1 MKHKFFWGLAFVLLA
16 VLIFLNSIFLDFDIP
31 VLRLFLGVACFVW
44 LIKIISRCHF
54 PFVFFPIAFI
64 FMLFEKY
71 IAGWL
76 GNSENI
82 ISNWIVLLCALLLC
96 IGTGF
101 MFSGFDFH
109 NVNVVSFNGRNRLT
123 SIVKYIDCTDFVND
137 SVEVNMGR
145 GEVFFENTDGYAGE
159 GTLYVENNMS
169 RLTIN
174 IPSSLKVICHIES
187 NMGHTDIHVNN
198 NSDGKTLYIT
208 GENNMGHTNI
218 KSV

>member
-1 MKHKFFWGLAFVLLA
+1 
-16 VLIFLNSIFLDFDIP
+16 
-31 VLRLFLGVACFVW
+31 
-44 LIKIISRCHF
+44 
-54 PFVFFPIAFI
+54 
-64 FMLFEKY
+64 MLFEKY
-71 IAGWL
+71 YAGL
-76 GNSENI
+76 AGQFRNTYLIGSAF
-82 ISNWIVLLCALLLC
+82 SALLLC

-123 SIVKYIDCTDFVND
+123 SIVKYIDCIDFVND

-174 IPSSLKVICHIES
+174 IPSSLKVICNIES

-208 GENNMGHTNI
+208 GENNMGHIKI